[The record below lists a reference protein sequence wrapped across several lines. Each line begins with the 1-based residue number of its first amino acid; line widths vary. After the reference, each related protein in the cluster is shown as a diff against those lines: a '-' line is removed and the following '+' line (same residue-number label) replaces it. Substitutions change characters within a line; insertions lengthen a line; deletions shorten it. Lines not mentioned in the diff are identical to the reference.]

1 MFAFKNTATFTLKIN
16 LLFFNSKFSGKVWS
30 CASAGHLAIK
40 APMPR
45 YMHGAPKQHFS
56 RPEIKE
62 IGSVKWKESRGL
74 STNAVLML
82 LLFNVKII

>member
-1 MFAFKNTATFTLKIN
+1 
-16 LLFFNSKFSGKVWS
+16 
-30 CASAGHLAIK
+30 
-40 APMPR
+40 MPR